1 MHRNLI
7 INARI
12 LGVSASLALLCAALV
27 SCNLPDSS
35 SSMVSIAPTTAVTGC
50 ETLRDALVLSY
61 LEQLTETQRCA
72 ECMRRVGRA
81 ALPAFQN
88 VSSSFGASDTQAAA
102 SVAMDGRGL
111 IYTIAD
117 GVLTLRRLTSAGQV
131 ELLSELP
138 VTLFNAELFLDEKA
152 ARIIVTGHEPLRDLK
167 QPLDTTSS
175 ARRPISIGAISS
187 GRTALVFVDV
197 SDPVRPAIIQ
207 QLIIDGAL
215 IGRVRT
221 QGQYQIIT
229 RRPLTV
235 PAVVKNDPSVQA
247 LVRTMGEQSAAG
259 ADASNTEHA
268 LTDAISRA
276 LASDIQLIAPTTCA
290 NVVHPPSTEPVSEMV
305 TLTSVSTEGNVL
317 SSVAALGRGQ
327 SVYVS
332 QHSLYIL
339 QTQYLSNAVA
349 TAIFQFGLNAAG
361 ASFQRSAIVNGA
373 LPGLAGIDEH
383 DGVLRI
389 VTTNLVANG
398 ISVNMI
404 LNSLNAASPT
414 SVLESLASF
423 ELVRD
428 VNLSAVKFTSSRL
441 FVATQGERSTLHIF
455 NIENAAHPMVL
466 AEPQHAAWVDA
477 LVLLGADRM
486 MIIGHTLS
494 DTDSAQQLHLSVL
507 DIATPANPPLLCES
521 SAPSSPQMKS
531 SMSTAQNDERALAFY
546 DPRGLLAIPVTEF
559 SDRGEIQFSGVVVYD
574 LNPFGGCKEMARS
587 TDDDQTILGS
597 IGQHIGIA
605 QVDRRMFL
613 LKVAPRN
620 FTAQPL
626 NTWSAVF

>member
-7 INARI
+7 GKVRI
-12 LGVSASLALLCAALV
+12 LGVSAPLALLCAALV

-35 SSMVSIAPTTAVTGC
+35 SSAVSTAPTTALTGC

-88 VSSSFGASDTQAAA
+88 VSSSFGASDTQASS

-152 ARIIVTGHEPLRDLK
+152 ARIIVTGHESLRDLK
-167 QPLDTTSS
+167 QSVGATSS
-175 ARRPISIGAISS
+175 APRQISIGTVSS
-187 GRTALVFVDV
+187 GRTALVFFDV
-197 SDPVRPAIIQ
+197 SDPARPVIIQ
-207 QLIIDGAL
+207 QLFIDGAL
-215 IGRVRT
+215 IGRVRA
-221 QGQYQIIT
+221 QGQYQIVT

-247 LVRTMGEQSAAG
+247 LVRTMGEQHAAG

-268 LTDAISRA
+268 LTDAIRLA

-290 NVVHPPSTEPVSEMV
+290 NIVHPLSTEPVREMV
-305 TLTSVSTEGNVL
+305 TLTSVSTEGNIL

-339 QTQYLSNAVA
+339 QTQYLSNAVT

-383 DGVLRI
+383 DDVLRI
-389 VTTNLVANG
+389 VTTNLVDNGVSANT
-398 ISVNMI
+398 I
-404 LNSLNAASPT
+404 LSSLNAASPT

-423 ELVRD
+423 ELLRD
-428 VNLSAVKFTSSRL
+428 VNLSAVKFTASRL
-441 FVATQGERSTLHIF
+441 FVATQGERSALHIF
-455 NIENAAHPMVL
+455 NIENAAHSMVL
-466 AEPQHAAWVDA
+466 AEQQHAAWIDA
-477 LVLLGADRM
+477 LVVLGADRM

-494 DTDSAQQLHLSVL
+494 GTDSALQLHLSVL
-507 DIATPANPPLLCES
+507 DMATPANPPLVCES
-521 SAPSSPQMKS
+521 SVLSSPQMKS
-531 SMSTAQNDERALAFY
+531 SMSTAQNDESALAY
-546 DPRGLLAIPVTEF
+546 YEPRGLLAVPVTEF
-559 SDRGEIQFSGVVVYD
+559 GDRGEIQFRGVVVYD
-574 LNPFGGCKEMARS
+574 LNQISGCKEMARS
-587 TDDDQTILGS
+587 TDDDRSALEFF
-597 IGQHIGIA
+597 GQHVGIV
-605 QVDRRMFL
+605 QVGHRISL

-620 FTAQPL
+620 FTAIPL
-626 NTWSAVF
+626 NTWSAIF